1 MGGVVSQSI
10 PNFLNGMS
18 QQTPSQRGINQ
29 GQDQVNFQNNIVDGL
44 SKRPP
49 LEYVATLDATN
60 VFPNTTKIWN
70 IQRDESNRY
79 ICAFYDNGVKVYDL
93 AGNEKTVTYPDG
105 NTYLNTTNPK
115 ADFRMVNIAD
125 YTFVVNK
132 SITPTADSTTSAAK
146 IEEFHVYCKAT
157 NYGREY
163 KVGVNHPDI
172 VTAGFAEGYEVIFQV
187 PTGHDA
193 STDSKYRDTSKI
205 IDILLYGTGSAHYN
219 ASANGIAFKTINK
232 ASGATVSSSQG
243 LNNYAPITAEFSF
256 EQHNSVLYGKPTD
269 GNAGY
274 TVTTGDGSG
283 DTAMYAVRDKVQDFT
298 KLPYYG
304 KVGTIVKVTGDE
316 GDTLSDYYVKF
327 EGTGVWTETLAPATS
342 LGLTDTTMP
351 HALIN
356 NNDGTFTFQK
366 LDWTDR
372 SCGDATDTNTDP
384 SFVGKTIQNLTFYK
398 NRLGILSGENL
409 ILAENASYFNFF
421 ATTVTQVL
429 DTDPIDIAASGT
441 QVNTLK
447 NSVSFNETLLLF
459 SDTAQYKLD
468 HAGDTI
474 SPTTAILNEVSSF
487 EHDDNVTPIGAGK
500 FAYFAQARTN
510 NTAIREYYSDD
521 DTLTNDG
528 LDISV
533 SVQTLIPT
541 NAYQIISNTVEDCL
555 AILCSD
561 TADAQVAPYSA
572 SSDVTATN
580 ADTMYIYKYFFD
592 GGEKVQT
599 AWSKWEFA
607 GVKILGGFSIESNVY
622 LFTAE
627 GQTTKLF
634 KVDLRNLKDATLG
647 FGIYIDKMVS
657 VTGTY
662 SSGTDL
668 TTLTSPYGA
677 KTGLMAVD
685 KTDGTDYALTSASN
699 ATCTITVSDAANI
712 AVGSTITITDN
723 AGVSTTMTA
732 TNSDPAP
739 ALEFSVGGSRT
750 NDDVA
755 DNIAVGSG
763 GVLGINNLAGY
774 SAPNPAGG
782 TPIITV
788 TRAVA
793 GDSNL
798 TVTSSDPTRLAVTN
812 FVAPSYTLVG
822 NHTSLWI
829 GTPYES
835 KYTLSPQYVR
845 ENTGRGL
852 LAVTTGRYQIRN
864 IALTYENSGFFT
876 AEVTPENR
884 STSTTVMNGYVLGTS
899 GSTIGAPALHSGTI
913 KVPIQCRNTDFT
925 FDIKSSS
932 HLPMYVA
939 SAEVEGYYHNRANR
953 I

>member
-1 MGGVVSQSI
+1 MGVVSQSI

-29 GQDQVNFQNNIVDGL
+29 GKDQINCQNNIVDGL
-44 SKRPP
+44 SKRPA
-49 LEYVATLDATN
+49 LEYVATLDASN

-93 AGNEKTVTYPDG
+93 AGNEKTVSYPDG

-132 SITPTADSTTSAAK
+132 SIIPTADTTLSAAK
-146 IEEFHVYCKAT
+146 VEEFHVYCKST

-163 KVGVNHPDI
+163 KVALKHEDWAYEV
-172 VTAGFAEGYEVIFQV
+172 EVIFQV
-187 PTGHDA
+187 PTGNSA
-193 STDSKYRDTSKI
+193 ATDSKYRDTNKI
-205 IDILLYGTGSAHYN
+205 VDILMYGTASSHYD
-219 ASANGIAFKTINK
+219 ASANGIGFKTVRTDT
-232 ASGATVSSSQG
+232 GATLSTTSG
-243 LNNYAPITAEFSF
+243 LANFSDITTYFTV
-256 EQHNSVLYGKPTD
+256 EQFDSVIYGTIINQAKT
-269 GNAGY
+269 Y
-274 TVTTGDGSG
+274 TLSTSDGSG
-283 DTAMYAVRDKVQDFT
+283 NTAMYGIRDTIQDFT

-304 KVGTIVKVTGDE
+304 KVGTIIKVTGDE

-327 EGTGVWTETLAPATS
+327 DGTGVWTETLAPATS

-366 LDWTDR
+366 LDWVDR
-372 SCGDATDTNTDP
+372 SCGDSTETNTDP
-384 SFVGKTIQNLTFYK
+384 SFVGKKIQNLTFYK

-447 NSVSFNETLLLF
+447 NSVGFNETLLLF

-487 EHDDNVTPIGAGK
+487 EHDDNVRPVAAGK
-500 FAYFAQARTN
+500 FAYFAQARTS
-510 NTAIREYYSDD
+510 NTAIREYFSDD
-521 DTLTNDG
+521 STLTNDG

-533 SVQTLIPT
+533 SVQSLMPT

-561 TADAQVAPYSA
+561 TADTQVAPYSA

-599 AWSKWEFA
+599 AWSKWEFT
-607 GVKILGGFSIESNVY
+607 GVKILGGFSIESNIY

-647 FGIYIDKMVS
+647 FGIYLDKMVS

-677 KTGLMAVD
+677 KTGLIAVD

-712 AVGSTITITDN
+712 AVGSTIVITDN

-732 TNSDPAP
+732 TNSDPAS

-763 GVLGINNLAGY
+763 GVLGINALAGY

-782 TPIITV
+782 TPVITV

-835 KYTLSPQYVR
+835 KYTLSQQYVR

-899 GSTIGAPALHSGTI
+899 GSVIGAPALHSGTI

-925 FDIKSSS
+925 FDIISSS

-939 SAEVEGYYHNRANR
+939 SAEVEGYYHNRATR

>member
-1 MGGVVSQSI
+1 MGVVSQSI

-29 GQDQVNFQNNIVDGL
+29 GKDQINCQNNIVDGL
-44 SKRPP
+44 SKRPA
-49 LEYVATLDATN
+49 LEYVATLDASN

-93 AGNEKTVTYPDG
+93 AGNEKTVSYPDG

-132 SITPTADSTTSAAK
+132 SIIPTSDTTLSAAK
-146 IEEFHVYCKAT
+146 VEEFHVYCKST

-163 KVGVNHPDI
+163 KVALKHEDWAYEV
-172 VTAGFAEGYEVIFQV
+172 EVIFQV
-187 PTGHDA
+187 PTGNSA
-193 STDSKYRDTSKI
+193 ATDSKYRDTNKI
-205 IDILLYGTGSAHYN
+205 VDILMYGTASSHYD
-219 ASANGIAFKTINK
+219 ASANGIGFKTVRTDT
-232 ASGATVSSSQG
+232 GATLSTTSG
-243 LNNYAPITAEFSF
+243 LANFSDITTYFTV
-256 EQHNSVLYGKPTD
+256 EQFDSVIYGTIINQAKT
-269 GNAGY
+269 Y
-274 TVTTGDGSG
+274 TLSTSDGSG
-283 DTAMYAVRDKVQDFT
+283 NTAMYGIRDTIQDFT

-304 KVGTIVKVTGDE
+304 KVGTIIKVTGDE

-327 EGTGVWTETLAPATS
+327 DGTGVWTETLAPATS

-366 LDWTDR
+366 LDWVDR
-372 SCGDATDTNTDP
+372 SCGDSTETNTDP
-384 SFVGKTIQNLTFYK
+384 SFVGKKIQNLTFYK

-447 NSVSFNETLLLF
+447 NSVGFNETLLLF

-487 EHDDNVTPIGAGK
+487 EHDDNVRPVAAGK
-500 FAYFAQARTN
+500 FAYFAQARTS
-510 NTAIREYYSDD
+510 NTAIREYFSDD
-521 DTLTNDG
+521 NTLTNDG

-533 SVQTLIPT
+533 AVQSLMPT

-561 TADAQVAPYSA
+561 TVDSQVAPYSA

-599 AWSKWEFA
+599 AWSKWEFT
-607 GVKILGGFSIESNVY
+607 GVKILGGFSIESNIY

-647 FGIYIDKMVS
+647 FGIYLDKMVS

-677 KTGLMAVD
+677 KTGLIAVD

-712 AVGSTITITDN
+712 AVGSTIVITDN

-732 TNSDPAP
+732 TNSDPAS

-782 TPIITV
+782 TPVITV

-793 GDSNL
+793 GGNNL

-835 KYTLSPQYVR
+835 KYTLSQQYVR

-899 GSTIGAPALHSGTI
+899 GSVIGAPALHSGTI

-925 FDIKSSS
+925 FDIISSS

-939 SAEVEGYYHNRANR
+939 SAEVEGYYHNRATR

>member
-93 AGNEKTVTYPDG
+93 AGNEKTVTYPNG

-132 SITPTADSTTSAAK
+132 SIIPTADTNLSAAK
-146 IEEFHVYCKAT
+146 LEEFHVYCKST

-163 KVGVNHPDI
+163 KVALKHEDW
-172 VTAGFAEGYEVIFQV
+172 AYEVEVVFQI
-187 PTGHDA
+187 PTGNDA
-193 STDSKYRDTSKI
+193 STDSKYRDTNKI
-205 IDILLYGTGSAHYN
+205 VDILMYGTSSTHYD
-219 ASANGIAFKTINK
+219 ATANGIGFKTVRTDT
-232 ASGATVSSSQG
+232 GATLSSSQG
-243 LNNYAPITAEFSF
+243 LANFSDITTYFSF
-256 EQHNSVLYGKPTD
+256 EQFDSVIYGKIIDQAKT
-269 GNAGY
+269 Y
-274 TVTTGDGSG
+274 TLSTSDGSG
-283 DTAMYAVRDKVQDFT
+283 NTAMYGIKDTIQDFT

-304 KVGTIVKVTGDE
+304 KEGTIIIVTGDE

-327 EGTGVWTETLAPATS
+327 DGTGVWTETLAPATS

-356 NNDGTFTFQK
+356 NNDGTFTFKK
-366 LDWTDR
+366 LDWVDR
-372 SCGDATDTNTDP
+372 SCGNSTDTNPDP

-447 NSVSFNETLLLF
+447 NSVGFNETLLLF

-487 EHDDNVTPIGAGK
+487 EHDDNVRPVAAGK

-561 TADAQVAPYSA
+561 TADAQVVPYSA
-572 SSDVTATN
+572 GSDVTATN

-599 AWSKWEFA
+599 AWSKWEFT
-607 GVKILGGFSIESNVY
+607 GVKILGGFSIESNIY

-647 FGIYIDKMVS
+647 FGVYLDKMVS

-662 SSGTDL
+662 SSGTGL

-685 KTDGTDYALTSASN
+685 KTDGTDYALTNTS
-699 ATCTITVSDAANI
+699 
-712 AVGSTITITDN
+712 GST
-723 AGVSTTMTA
+723 
-732 TNSDPAP
+732 
-739 ALEFSVGGSRT
+739 
-750 NDDVA
+750 
-755 DNIAVGSG
+755 
-763 GVLGINNLAGY
+763 
-774 SAPNPAGG
+774 
-782 TPIITV
+782 
-788 TRAVA
+788 
-793 GDSNL
+793 
-798 TVTSSDPTRLAVTN
+798 
-812 FVAPSYTLVG
+812 YTLVG
-822 NHTSLWI
+822 NHTNLWI

-835 KYTLSPQYVR
+835 KYTLSQQYIR

-925 FDIKSSS
+925 FDIISSS

-939 SAEVEGYYHNRANR
+939 SAEIEGYYHNRATR

>member
-1 MGGVVSQSI
+1 MGVVSQSI

-29 GQDQVNFQNNIVDGL
+29 GKDQINCQNNIVDGL
-44 SKRPP
+44 SKRPA
-49 LEYVATLDATN
+49 LEYVATLDASN

-93 AGNEKTVTYPDG
+93 AGNEKTVSYPDG

-132 SITPTADSTTSAAK
+132 SIIPTADTNLSAAK
-146 IEEFHVYCKAT
+146 LEEFHVYCKST

-163 KVGVNHPDI
+163 KVALKHEDW
-172 VTAGFAEGYEVIFQV
+172 AYEVEVVFQV
-187 PTGHDA
+187 PTGNSA
-193 STDSKYRDTSKI
+193 ATDSKYRDTNKI
-205 IDILLYGTGSAHYN
+205 IDILMYGTSSTHYD
-219 ASANGIAFKTINK
+219 ASANGIGFKTVRTDT
-232 ASGATVSSSQG
+232 GATLSTTSG
-243 LNNYAPITAEFSF
+243 LANFSDITTYFTV
-256 EQHNSVLYGKPTD
+256 EQFDSVIYGTIINQAKT
-269 GNAGY
+269 Y
-274 TVTTGDGSG
+274 TLSTSDGSG
-283 DTAMYAVRDKVQDFT
+283 NTAMYGIKDTIQDFT

-304 KVGTIVKVTGDE
+304 KEGTIILVTGDE

-327 EGTGVWTETLAPATS
+327 DGTGVWTETLAPATS

-447 NSVSFNETLLLF
+447 NSVGFNETLLLF

-487 EHDDNVTPIGAGK
+487 EHDDNVRPVAAGK

-510 NTAIREYYSDD
+510 NTAIREYFSDD
-521 DTLTNDG
+521 NTLTNDG

-533 SVQTLIPT
+533 AVQSLMPT

-561 TADAQVAPYSA
+561 TADAQVAPYA
-572 SSDVTATN
+572 TGSDVTATN

-599 AWSKWEFA
+599 AWSKWEFT
-607 GVKILGGFSIESNVY
+607 GVKILGGFSIESNIY

-647 FGIYIDKMVS
+647 YGIYLDKRVS

-668 TTLTSPYGA
+668 TTVTSPYGA

-685 KTDGTDYALTSASN
+685 KTNGTDYALTNTS
-699 ATCTITVSDAANI
+699 
-712 AVGSTITITDN
+712 GST
-723 AGVSTTMTA
+723 
-732 TNSDPAP
+732 
-739 ALEFSVGGSRT
+739 
-750 NDDVA
+750 
-755 DNIAVGSG
+755 
-763 GVLGINNLAGY
+763 
-774 SAPNPAGG
+774 
-782 TPIITV
+782 
-788 TRAVA
+788 
-793 GDSNL
+793 
-798 TVTSSDPTRLAVTN
+798 
-812 FVAPSYTLVG
+812 YTLVG
-822 NHTSLWI
+822 NHTSLFI

-835 KYTLSPQYVR
+835 KYSLSTQYVR

-852 LAVTTGRYQIRN
+852 LAVTTGRYQVRN

-876 AEVTPENR
+876 AEVTPDNR
-884 STSTTVMNGYVLGTS
+884 SKSTTVMNGYVLGTS
-899 GSTIGAPALHSGTI
+899 GSTIGSPALSSGTI
-913 KVPIQCRNTDFT
+913 RVPVQCRNTDFT
-925 FDIKSSS
+925 FDIISSS

-939 SAEVEGYYHNRANR
+939 SAEVEGYYHNRATR

>member
-44 SKRPP
+44 SKRPA
-49 LEYVATLDATN
+49 LEYVATLDASN

-93 AGNEKTVTYPDG
+93 AGNEKTVTYPNG

-132 SITPTADSTTSAAK
+132 SIIPTADTNLSAAK
-146 IEEFHVYCKAT
+146 IEEFHVYCKST

-163 KVGVNHPDI
+163 KVALKHEDW
-172 VTAGFAEGYEVIFQV
+172 AYEVEVVFQI
-187 PTGHDA
+187 PTGNDA
-193 STDSKYRDTSKI
+193 STDSKYRDTNKI
-205 IDILLYGTGSAHYN
+205 VDILMYGTGSAHYN
-219 ASANGIAFKTINK
+219 ASANGIGFKTVRTDT
-232 ASGATVSSSQG
+232 GATLSSSQG
-243 LNNYAPITAEFSF
+243 LANFSDITTYFSF
-256 EQHNSVLYGKPTD
+256 EQFDSVIYGKIIDQAKT
-269 GNAGY
+269 Y
-274 TVTTGDGSG
+274 TLSTSDGSG
-283 DTAMYAVRDKVQDFT
+283 NTAMYGIKDTIQDFT

-304 KVGTIVKVTGDE
+304 KEGTIIIVTGDE

-327 EGTGVWTETLAPATS
+327 DGTGVWTETLAPATS

-356 NNDGTFTFQK
+356 NNDGTFTFKK
-366 LDWTDR
+366 LDWVDR
-372 SCGDATDTNTDP
+372 SCGNSTDTNPDP

-447 NSVSFNETLLLF
+447 NSVGFNETLLLF

-487 EHDDNVTPIGAGK
+487 EHDDNVRPVAAGK

-561 TADAQVAPYSA
+561 TADAQVVPYSA
-572 SSDVTATN
+572 GSDVTATN

-599 AWSKWEFA
+599 AWSKWEFT
-607 GVKILGGFSIESNVY
+607 GVKILGGFSIESNIY

-647 FGIYIDKMVS
+647 FGVYLDKMVS

-662 SSGTDL
+662 SSGTGL

-685 KTDGTDYALTSASN
+685 KTDGTDYALTNTS
-699 ATCTITVSDAANI
+699 
-712 AVGSTITITDN
+712 GST
-723 AGVSTTMTA
+723 
-732 TNSDPAP
+732 
-739 ALEFSVGGSRT
+739 
-750 NDDVA
+750 
-755 DNIAVGSG
+755 
-763 GVLGINNLAGY
+763 
-774 SAPNPAGG
+774 
-782 TPIITV
+782 
-788 TRAVA
+788 
-793 GDSNL
+793 
-798 TVTSSDPTRLAVTN
+798 
-812 FVAPSYTLVG
+812 YTLVG

-835 KYTLSPQYVR
+835 KYTLSQQYIR

-925 FDIKSSS
+925 FDIISSS

-939 SAEVEGYYHNRANR
+939 SAEIEGYYHNRATR

>member
-49 LEYVATLDATN
+49 LEYVATLDSTN

-93 AGNEKTVTYPDG
+93 AGNEKTVSYPDG

-132 SITPTADSTTSAAK
+132 SIIPTADTNLSAAK
-146 IEEFHVYCKAT
+146 IEEFHVYCKST

-163 KVGVNHPDI
+163 KVALKHEDW
-172 VTAGFAEGYEVIFQV
+172 AYEVEVVFQI
-187 PTGHDA
+187 PTGNDA
-193 STDSKYRDTSKI
+193 ATDSKYRDTNKI
-205 IDILLYGTGSAHYN
+205 VDILMYGTASTHYN
-219 ASANGIAFKTINK
+219 SSADGIAFKTVRTDT
-232 ASGATVSSSQG
+232 GATLSSTSG
-243 LNNYAPITAEFSF
+243 LANFSDITTYFTF
-256 EQHNSVLYGKPTD
+256 EQFDSVIYGKIINQAKT
-269 GNAGY
+269 Y
-274 TVTTGDGSG
+274 TLSTSDGSG
-283 DTAMYAVRDKVQDFT
+283 NTAMYGIKDTIQDFT

-304 KVGTIVKVTGDE
+304 KEGTIIIVTGDE

-327 EGTGVWTETLAPATS
+327 DGTGVWTETLAPATS

-356 NNDGTFTFQK
+356 NNDGTFTFKK
-366 LDWTDR
+366 LDWVDR
-372 SCGDATDTNTDP
+372 SCGNSTDTNPDP

-447 NSVSFNETLLLF
+447 NSVGFNETLLLF

-487 EHDDNVTPIGAGK
+487 EHDDNVRPVAAGK

-647 FGIYIDKMVS
+647 FGIYLDKMVS

-798 TVTSSDPTRLAVTN
+798 TVTSSDPVRLAVTN

-822 NHTSLWI
+822 NHTNLWI

>member
-1 MGGVVSQSI
+1 MGVVSQSI

-29 GQDQVNFQNNIVDGL
+29 GKDQINCQNNIVDGL
-44 SKRPP
+44 SKRPA
-49 LEYVATLDATN
+49 LEYVATLDAAN

-93 AGNEKTVTYPDG
+93 AGNEKTVSYPDG

-132 SITPTADSTTSAAK
+132 SIVPTADTTLSAAK
-146 IEEFHVYCKAT
+146 LEEFHVYCKST

-163 KVGVNHPDI
+163 KVALEHEDWAYEV
-172 VTAGFAEGYEVIFQV
+172 EVIFQV
-187 PTGHDA
+187 PTGNSA
-193 STDSKYRDTSKI
+193 ATDSKYRDTNKI
-205 IDILLYGTGSAHYN
+205 VDILMYGTSSTHYD
-219 ASANGIAFKTINK
+219 ASANGIAFKTVRTDT
-232 ASGATVSSSQG
+232 GATLSATSG
-243 LNNYAPITAEFSF
+243 LANFSDITTYFTF
-256 EQHNSVLYGKPTD
+256 EQFDSVIYGRIINQAKT
-269 GNAGY
+269 Y
-274 TVTTGDGSG
+274 TLSTSDGSG
-283 DTAMYAVRDKVQDFT
+283 NTAMYGIKDTIQDFT

-304 KVGTIVKVTGDE
+304 KVGTIIKVTGDE

-327 EGTGVWTETLAPATS
+327 DGTGVWSETLAPATS

-366 LDWTDR
+366 LDWVDR
-372 SCGDATDTNTDP
+372 SCGDSTDTNPNP
-384 SFVGKTIQNLTFYK
+384 SFVGKKIQNLTFYK

-447 NSVSFNETLLLF
+447 NSVGFNETLLLF

-487 EHDDNVTPIGAGK
+487 EHDDNVRPVAAGK
-500 FAYFAQARTN
+500 FAYFAQARTS
-510 NTAIREYYSDD
+510 NTAIREYFSDD
-521 DTLTNDG
+521 STLTNDG

-533 SVQTLIPT
+533 SVQSLMPT

-561 TADAQVAPYSA
+561 TADAQVAPYA
-572 SSDVTATN
+572 TSSNVTATN

-599 AWSKWEFA
+599 AWSKWEFT
-607 GVKILGGFSIESNVY
+607 GVKILGGFSIESNIY

-647 FGIYIDKMVS
+647 YGIYLDKRAS
-657 VTGTY
+657 ATGTY

-668 TTLTSPYGA
+668 TTVTSPYGA

-685 KTDGTDYALTSASN
+685 KTNGTDYALTSASG

-712 AVGSTITITDN
+712 AVGSTIVITDN

-732 TNSDPAP
+732 TNSDPAS

-788 TRAVA
+788 TRAVV

-812 FVAPSYTLVG
+812 FVAGNSFTLVG
-822 NHTSLWI
+822 NHTSLFI

-835 KYTLSPQYVR
+835 KYSLSTQYVR

-852 LAVTTGRYQIRN
+852 LAITTGRYQVRN

-876 AEVTPENR
+876 AEVTPDNR
-884 STSTTVMNGYVLGTS
+884 SKSTTVMNGYVLGTS
-899 GSTIGAPALHSGTI
+899 GSTIGSPALSSGTI
-913 KVPIQCRNTDFT
+913 KVPVQCRNTDFT
-925 FDIKSSS
+925 FDIISSS

-939 SAEVEGYYHNRANR
+939 SAEVEGYYHNRATR